1 MIDTVFFDLDNTIF
15 DFNKAEHIALA
26 KTLEELGIPPS
37 EETCAR
43 YSVSAP
49 GISVMSY
56 AAHGIPCP

>member
-43 YSVSAP
+43 YSVINLARW
-49 GISVMSY
+49 
-56 AAHGIPCP
+56 